1 MTAGQSP
8 YRQPCAP
15 RGPVQLHRLHRV
27 RAARRVEPAA
37 RAQQRADELPVARQ
51 HHQQRPRRRRAPPTN
66 TGRLALHRQHRR
78 TSLHAIPS
86 QHRPSQL
93 RPGRYHCL
101 PWHPL
106 VSRGRGLPRS
116 PRLACGHRLIRRRGT
131 VRPHGHPLAFPCRR
145 SKAPITRSRSAAR
158 SAWQAVGARGPARN
172 TSRLPPGS
180 MHRYPR
186 ARCRS
191 RRRTRFRTTAGPTA
205 RLTTNPTS
213 ACRSEPGSTSRLPDS
228 SGRPALLPC
237 LLAASKSARRRI
249 RAAAGSMSMRWR
261 SRPQTLTR
269 ARPFRRLAARTARPA
284 RVRMRSRK
292 PCVFARRRL
301 FGWNVRLLTRTPVG
315 GRSWCSGQ
323 CAQDKRGWDASCPY
337 SGRA

>member
-1 MTAGQSP
+1 
-8 YRQPCAP
+8 
-15 RGPVQLHRLHRV
+15 
-27 RAARRVEPAA
+27 
-37 RAQQRADELPVARQ
+37 
-51 HHQQRPRRRRAPPTN
+51 
-66 TGRLALHRQHRR
+66 
-78 TSLHAIPS
+78 
-86 QHRPSQL
+86 
-93 RPGRYHCL
+93 
-101 PWHPL
+101 
-106 VSRGRGLPRS
+106 
-116 PRLACGHRLIRRRGT
+116 
-131 VRPHGHPLAFPCRR
+131 
-145 SKAPITRSRSAAR
+145 
-158 SAWQAVGARGPARN
+158 
-172 TSRLPPGS
+172 

-228 SGRPALLPC
+228 SGRPALLPR

-337 SGRA
+337 SGRGREPVKPPTSCETFPPGRPRRTRAQPRTGDSMLRHQVPTAAPCVRGSYPRCTAGLSGFPNAP